1 MTETIDRLRVTQLI
15 RGKHEKVFQAFS
27 DPPKSSI
34 GMSI

>member
-1 MTETIDRLRVTQLI
+1 MTETIDRLSVT
-15 RGKHEKVFQAFS
+15 RGKREKVFQAFS